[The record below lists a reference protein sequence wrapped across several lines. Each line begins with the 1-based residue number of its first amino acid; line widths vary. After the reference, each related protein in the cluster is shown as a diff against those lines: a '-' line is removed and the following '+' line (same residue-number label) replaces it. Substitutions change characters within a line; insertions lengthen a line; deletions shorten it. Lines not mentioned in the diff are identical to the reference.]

1 MRAVAMILGF
11 AACALPATTW
21 AQGAGEFKSMTI
33 VVGFSPGGGYDAYAR
48 LLARHLER
56 HLPGSPHVIVQ
67 NMPGSSGLKSV
78 QYLDSPSAAKDGTVI
93 TAFNPGLIIESLLT
107 PAKIQMK
114 FDQIAWVG
122 SISKDYRV
130 CYAWAETGIK
140 TFDQLVAYPQFNIGA
155 PAAGS
160 STYINAAEL
169 RAIYNVKVRH
179 VTGYPGSAE
188 ERLAIERREL
198 DGGCGAWSSNPPD
211 WVTNKKI
218 NPILTFSPD
227 PVPNLDQPVPYAV
240 DLAKTE
246 ADKSLVRLLSGADP
260 LGRPYVASKQVP
272 RERMEALRRAFD
284 ATMKDPQF
292 LAEAAKM
299 DLPISPING
308 ATAERMITEIYKA
321 PESLVQR
328 AREVVK

>member
-1 MRAVAMILGF
+1 MRILATGLAMIIL
-11 AACALPATTW
+11 AAPSLAQAQQPAD
-21 AQGAGEFKSMTI
+21 FKSMSI

-48 LLARHLER
+48 LLARYMDR
-56 HLPGSPHVIVQ
+56 YLPGHPKPIVQ

-107 PAKIQMK
+107 PKKIGMT
-114 FDQIAWVG
+114 FDQVAWVG
-122 SISKDYRV
+122 SISKDFRV
-130 CYAWAETGIK
+130 CYAWAESGIK
-140 TFDQLVAYPQFNIGA
+140 TFADLVAFPQFNIGA

-169 RAIYNVKVRH
+169 KSIFGVKVQH

-198 DGGCGAWSSNPPD
+198 DGGCGAWSSNPPN
-211 WVTNKKI
+211 WIAEKKI
-218 NPILTFSPD
+218 NPLLTFSPD
-227 PVPNLDQPVPYAV
+227 KVPNLDQPVPYAV
-240 DLAKTE
+240 DLARTDG
-246 ADKSLVRLLSGADP
+246 DKALVRLLSGADP
-260 LGRPYVASKQVP
+260 LGRPYVVSNQVP
-272 RERMEALRRAFD
+272 PARLEALRRAFD
-284 ATMKDPQF
+284 ETVKDPQF

-299 DLPISPING
+299 DLPVSPIG
-308 ATAERMITEIYKA
+308 GSQAEDMIRSIYAA
-321 PESLVQR
+321 PPAIVER